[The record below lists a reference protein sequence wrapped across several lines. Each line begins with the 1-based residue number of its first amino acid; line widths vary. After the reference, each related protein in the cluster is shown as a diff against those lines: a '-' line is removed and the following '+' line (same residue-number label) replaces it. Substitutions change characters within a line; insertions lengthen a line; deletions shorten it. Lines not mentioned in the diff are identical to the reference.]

1 METLRKRGIGSGN
14 GQFEGRFLVAMPG
27 MNASIF
33 AESVVYLCAHS
44 DEGAMGFVLNKPA
57 DMTLAELIGHTEFG
71 KTTVLDKAQINDAA
85 GPVRIGGPVDEH
97 RGFVLHSHDY
107 AIDTTIPLSDAIC
120 LTSTV
125 DILKSIV
132 AGAGPAQAAI
142 ALGYAGWGAGQ
153 LEQEIRDNAWLTAD
167 PDPDIV
173 FAHDHD
179 DKYPAMISRMGIGAA
194 NFIPEGGRA

>member
-1 METLRKRGIGSGN
+1 MKSGN

-57 DMTLAELIGHTEFG
+57 DMTLAELIGHTDFG
-71 KTTVLDKAQINDAA
+71 KAAVLDKTRINRAA

-107 AIDTTIPLSDAIC
+107 AIEATIPLSEAIC

-132 AGAGPAQAAI
+132 AGEGPAQAAI

-153 LEQEIRDNAWLTAD
+153 LEQEIRDNAWLTMDA
-167 PDPDIV
+167 DPDIV

-179 DKYPAMISRMGIGAA
+179 EKYPAMIGRLGIGAA